1 MIFNPT
7 VRQHQVQQKYLEAWC
22 NENQQLWV
30 YREENKK
37 FFSTNTTNA
46 FVTRGYYKL
55 NAINEKEKQ
64 YLLAWLNDVNLSD
77 FVANNPIR
85 TLEDILQGMQKIY
98 IEWDKV
104 QNQEKNITLHLID
117 ILLFCSLSFGVLQKQ
132 IVPDVMKEKVSQK
145 ILKGLAM
152 QSIETYYC
160 AVEEAGM
167 PVITKILAGDSI
179 DNDDAWGLVTY
190 VCVQFFRTVPIG
202 EMIETNKLSGV
213 DMINIRAILQLIL
226 GFKFSNNMNNRK
238 NHIQLLE
245 NVSSV
250 RFITGSQPV
259 INNYAI
265 PQEMTEKLQLY
276 FPISPHK
283 ALLITPDKDN
293 PYSIKNLDDVSKVDE
308 FNKKIIHYSDVL
320 ASKEKE
326 DFERY
331 WSMI

>member
-1 MIFNPT
+1 
-7 VRQHQVQQKYLEAWC
+7 
-22 NENQQLWV
+22 
-30 YREENKK
+30 
-37 FFSTNTTNA
+37 
-46 FVTRGYYKL
+46 
-55 NAINEKEKQ
+55 
-64 YLLAWLNDVNLSD
+64 
-77 FVANNPIR
+77 
-85 TLEDILQGMQKIY
+85 
-98 IEWDKV
+98 
-104 QNQEKNITLHLID
+104 
-117 ILLFCSLSFGVLQKQ
+117 
-132 IVPDVMKEKVSQK
+132 
-145 ILKGLAM
+145 M

-259 INNYAI
+259 INNY
-265 PQEMTEKLQLY
+265 
-276 FPISPHK
+276 
-283 ALLITPDKDN
+283 
-293 PYSIKNLDDVSKVDE
+293 
-308 FNKKIIHYSDVL
+308 
-320 ASKEKE
+320 
-326 DFERY
+326 
-331 WSMI
+331 